1 MKTTLLLSA
10 LAAVLLA
17 GCAAPNGTRI
27 EPTYEGAAISKFVA
41 LNQLAIAKLVDGFKL
56 EASGDTPVLVSTIVN
71 VNDTR
76 LSAPLGRTLSE
87 QYATHLANAG
97 FNVKEMKLRGD
108 VFVKEE
114 TGELMLSREVKDIAR
129 THSASLVLVGTYSPA
144 ATYTYVSLKF
154 VRTQDGRIV
163 RAYNYA
169 LPNDKDVSRLLQVQ
183 QPATR

>member
-1 MKTTLLLSA
+1 MKTTLLLST
-10 LAAVLLA
+10 LAAVMLA
-17 GCAAPNGTRI
+17 GCAAPTGTRI
-27 EPTYEGAAISKFVA
+27 DPTYEEAASNKFVA

-56 EASGDTPVLVSTIVN
+56 ESSGDTPVLVSTIVN

-129 THSASLVLVGTYSPA
+129 SHSASLVLVGTYSPA
-144 ATYTYVSLKF
+144 AAYTYVSLKF

-169 LPNDKDVSRLLQVQ
+169 LPNDKDVNRLLQAL
-183 QPATR
+183 PPTAR